1 MVVFQ
6 VLTWETQ
13 DTEDEHLISI
23 FGKTNEGKSVCV
35 TTSFTPYF
43 FVKLPKKTSTL
54 DVHNLYTKT
63 CSQLIYIYVGPISLS
78 HRFITSVSLHR
89 SYQHVHF
96 TRCSSKHVHHRVL
109 SVNIPVAPIHYRHY
123 RPRKRTEH
131 DISLRIVSFR
141 I

>member
-43 FVKLPKKTSTL
+43 FVKLPKKMIVIWTFA
-54 DVHNLYTKT
+54 
-63 CSQLIYIYVGPISLS
+63 IYIQRLI
-78 HRFITSVSLHR
+78 
-89 SYQHVHF
+89 
-96 TRCSSKHVHHRVL
+96 
-109 SVNIPVAPIHYRHY
+109 
-123 RPRKRTEH
+123 KRMP
-131 DISLRIVSFR
+131 
-141 I
+141 